1 MSELTD
7 PPSPPASPG
16 PGESA
21 APSAE
26 PASEPAPEPTG
37 PGAADF
43 DPNKNLVYD
52 ILYDVGDLEL
62 VTRLKWDIF
71 SVEQRLERA
80 LREDELLARRR
91 PELKDELTRSLELFR
106 TDEVVL
112 AYKERFVRNE
122 ERLKLAELVRFLE
135 LAIRVREP
143 LHAAWVEYLRAEHDR
158 LLEELAGVDADGL
171 AKRPAALLAGV
182 RETGAR
188 RCVAVI
194 VHTERN
200 ARQVFS
206 EIPYRDYGRLLA
218 WYEEKNPALANLVA
232 EARVLYL
239 HAGLSRQSTAVAREL
254 RVLAYVIAGFTLV
267 AAAAAGAALVAG

>member
-7 PPSPPASPG
+7 PPAP
-16 PGESA
+16 A
-21 APSAE
+21 APSTAPAE
-26 PASEPAPEPTG
+26 PAPATTPEESAPAESAG

-52 ILYDVGDLEL
+52 ILYDIGDLEL
-62 VTRLKWDIF
+62 VTKLKWDIF

-80 LREDELLARRR
+80 IHEDASLERGR
-91 PELKDELTRSLELFR
+91 PELKDELIRALALFR
-106 TDEVVL
+106 ADPDVL

-122 ERLKLAELVRFLE
+122 ERLKLVELVRFLE

-143 LHAAWVEYLRAEHDR
+143 LHAAWVEYLRAEHER
-158 LLEELAGVDADGL
+158 LLAELSSVDAEGL
-171 AKRPAALLAGV
+171 AKRPAALLGGV

-188 RCVAVI
+188 RCTAVI

-200 ARQVFS
+200 ARQIFA
-206 EIPYRDYGRLLA
+206 EIPYRDYGRLIA
-218 WYEEKNPALANLVA
+218 WYEEKNPALANLTA

-239 HAGLSRQSTAVAREL
+239 HAGLAKQSTAVAREL
-254 RVLAYVIAGFTLV
+254 RLLAFVIAGFTLV
-267 AAAAAGAALVAG
+267 AAAAAVAALVR